1 LTFVSRAEF
10 GDNHNKNVLK
20 LYKDKLS
27 INQIVKKLH
36 LKKPSV
42 YMIIRR
48 QKIRNR
54 KLAVKI

>member
-1 LTFVSRAEF
+1 MSRAEF